1 VPDEASP
8 LVVSGPRRAGGL
20 EAKSKIPARD
30 LSAPTSSPPQHKNA
44 LRSPPNR
51 SALTQFRPV
60 GRATNRWSVWSPLVN
75 IALKLNVVVF
85 CAVFLFVGAILIG
98 AF

>member
-1 VPDEASP
+1 VPGQLAQ
-8 LVVSGPRRAGGL
+8 LVPGPRRAGGL
-20 EAKSKIPARD
+20 KAKSKIPARD
-30 LSAPTSSPPQHKNA
+30 LSAPASSPPRHKNA

-51 SALTQFRPV
+51 SARTQFRPIV
-60 GRATNRWSVWSPLVN
+60 RATNRRSVWSPLVN
-75 IALKLNVVVF
+75 IALKLDVVVV